1 MGCNHTM
8 CLRVLCCSENKQR
21 LFTYTKMKIFS
32 IQCSP
37 ISEREILRQ
46 KVHRLQSNGGM
57 ILTGETEVQGEKYY
71 TAWVVNG
78 WMSVGQWWN
87 DTDRENYSTGRKIL
101 YSEGVRWMNE

>member
-1 MGCNHTM
+1 
-8 CLRVLCCSENKQR
+8 
-21 LFTYTKMKIFS
+21 
-32 IQCSP
+32 
-37 ISEREILRQ
+37 
-46 KVHRLQSNGGM
+46 M